1 MSGSLLDSSHMGE
14 EPTREKHIKEAS
26 LHTHRR
32 SEPSYGWEAAK
43 STADDVLFKTTQQ
56 HLSDVECKVLE
67 GAWLGKTY
75 DQMAMEYGY
84 SPEYL
89 NKDVGNK
96 LWRKLSAGLG
106 ERVGKRNFREAL
118 RRAWKETLERSS
130 SIAPL
135 KAAASNETEIP
146 SSRPQIDNIPFP
158 EGAVAL
164 SSPLYVL
171 RNGVESCCHDAI
183 SQPGALLRIKAP
195 ALMGKTSLVNRI
207 LEQAKQHVGKV
218 VYLDLTSCDRAFLS
232 NLDKFLR
239 RLCAIAS
246 QQLGLDNQ
254 LNDRWDTDILGSNDN
269 CTAYFEDYLLP
280 AVDGVLVVGIDECDR
295 LFAYP
300 DVAED
305 ILGMLRSWHEK
316 GKVSPLWERLR
327 LVISHATDV
336 YIPLD
341 INQSPFNAGIPIELK
356 PFEAAQIAQLA
367 ALHGLALSEQEVQR
381 LMDTVG
387 GHPYLIRLALYQ
399 LSTTDMD
406 LASLLANADSDSGIY
421 DAHLRSQLAKL
432 QQDST
437 LLSAFHQV
445 VSEGGAAVLTT
456 TQEYKLHST
465 GLVRRESNGVVTSCQ
480 LYQTYFSRVLSRE
493 LAL

>member
-1 MSGSLLDSSHMGE
+1 MSGQSLDSPHMRE
-14 EPTREKHIKEAS
+14 EHIKEAS
-26 LHTHRR
+26 LQTHNR

-43 STADDVLFKTTQQ
+43 STADNVLFQSTQQ

-75 DQMAMEYGY
+75 DQMAMDYGY

-96 LWRKLSAGLG
+96 LWRKLTAGLG

-118 RRAWKETLERSS
+118 RRAWQAELERSLPISPSVTGAGEGVETS
-130 SIAPL
+130 S
-135 KAAASNETEIP
+135 AS
-146 SSRPQIDNIPFP
+146 SQITNIPFP

-164 SSPLYVL
+164 SSPLYVQ
-171 RNGVESCCHDAI
+171 RNEVESCCYEAI
-183 SQPGALLRIKAP
+183 AQPGALLRIKAP

-207 LEQAKQHVGKV
+207 LDQAKQHIGKV

-246 QQLGLDNQ
+246 QQLDLDNQ

-300 DVAED
+300 EVAED

-316 GKVSPLWERLR
+316 GKVSPLWQRLC

-356 PFEAAQIAQLA
+356 PFEAGQVAQLA
-367 ALHGLALSEQEVQR
+367 ALHALALSGHDVQM

-399 LSTTDMD
+399 LSTTEMD
-406 LASLLANADSDSGIY
+406 LPSLLADADSDSGIY
-421 DAHLRSQLAKL
+421 SAHLRSQLAKL

-445 VSEGGAAVLTT
+445 VNKGAVAVLTT
-456 TQEYKLHST
+456 TQEYKLCST
-465 GLVRRESNGVVTSCQ
+465 GLVRRESSGVVTSCQ

>member
-1 MSGSLLDSSHMGE
+1 MNVQSLDSPHTQQSDLGAGFLDPHHQSNPSGS
-14 EPTREKHIKEAS
+14 
-26 LHTHRR
+26 
-32 SEPSYGWEAAK
+32 WEAVKA
-43 STADDVLFKTTQQ
+43 TADSVLFEATQQ

-75 DQMAMEYGY
+75 DQMAMDYGY

-96 LWRKLSAGLG
+96 LWKKLSAGLG

-118 RRAWKETLERSS
+118 KRAKQAAVSSPLPALPSVTTAHGTETFQ
-130 SIAPL
+130 
-135 KAAASNETEIP
+135 ET
-146 SSRPQIDNIPFP
+146 STQKLANIPFP

-164 SSPLYVL
+164 SSPLYVP
-171 RNGVESCCHDAI
+171 RARVESRCYEAI
-183 SQPGALLRIKAP
+183 AQPGTLLRIKAP

-207 LEQAKQHVGKV
+207 VEQANQQDNNV
-218 VYLDLTSCDRAFLS
+218 VYLDLTSCDRSCLS

-254 LNDRWDTDILGSNDN
+254 LSERWDTDILGSNDN

-280 AVDGVLVVGIDECDR
+280 AADSALVVGIDECDR

-305 ILGMLRSWHEK
+305 VLGMLRSWHEK
-316 GKVSPLWERLR
+316 GKVSPLWQRLR

-341 INQSPFNAGIPIELK
+341 IHQSPFNAGIPIELK
-356 PFEAAQIAQLA
+356 PFEQSQITQLA
-367 ALHGLALSEQEVQR
+367 ALHPLTLSAHDVQL

-399 LSTTDMD
+399 LSTTTET
-406 LASLLANADSDSGIY
+406 LSSLLANADSDSGLY
-421 DAHLRSQLAKL
+421 SPHLRSQLAKL
-432 QQDST
+432 QQDPT
-437 LLSAFHQV
+437 LLSAFYQV
-445 VSEGGAAVLTT
+445 INEGSGAMLTT
-456 TQEYKLHST
+456 TQAYKLCST
-465 GLVRRESNGVVTSCQ
+465 GLVRRENNGVVISCQ